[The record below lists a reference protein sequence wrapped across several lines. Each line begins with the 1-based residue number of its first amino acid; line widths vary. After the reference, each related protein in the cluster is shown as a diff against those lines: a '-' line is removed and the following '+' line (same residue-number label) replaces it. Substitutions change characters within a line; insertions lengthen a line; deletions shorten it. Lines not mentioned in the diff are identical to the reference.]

1 MVLKSTPMELDEC
14 YALNFKIKLVFS
26 KMVLVFCFK
35 YKFDVYLYITYVQLA
50 ITIILYLV
58 IALQM

>member
-35 YKFDVYLYITYVQLA
+35 YKFDVDLQLH
-50 ITIILYLV
+50 
-58 IALQM
+58 